1 MLMLRVRVRANSRME
16 SYQWTIDKY
25 TYTQIF
31 EKIVDNNGILNE
43 QNDKTKIL
51 KIVDDGVLLVLLLPS
66 MQPCLVNE
74 CLSIVVFIYK

>member
-1 MLMLRVRVRANSRME
+1 MLMLRVRVRANSRKE

-51 KIVDDGVLLVLLLPS
+51 KIVDDGVLLVLLLPVEI
-66 MQPCLVNE
+66 CV
-74 CLSIVVFIYK
+74 